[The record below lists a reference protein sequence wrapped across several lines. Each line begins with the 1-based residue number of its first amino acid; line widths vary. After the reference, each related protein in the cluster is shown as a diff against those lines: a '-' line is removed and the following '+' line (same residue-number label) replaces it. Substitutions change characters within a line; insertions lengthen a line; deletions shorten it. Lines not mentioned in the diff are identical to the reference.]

1 MRKTKQKLPYDPT
14 NPVEFFDMM
23 DEEVLIEMMQYY
35 PVQFKALCILL
46 SLDVQL
52 YTEELQKKTKK
63 KRKSEKSYDNQG
75 EI

>member
-23 DEEVLIEMMQYY
+23 DESVLLEMVQYY
-35 PVQFKALCILL
+35 PVQFKALCMLL
-46 SLDVQL
+46 TLDVQL
-52 YTEELQKKTKK
+52 YTEELQNKTTKK
-63 KRKSEKSYDNQG
+63 KRKKSYDNQG